1 MVEKGKAATTPVI
14 AGPHNSIAMVRS
26 WPNIALTGTPG
37 TGKSTHAQLIVQAV
51 PEMRHLDMG
60 PIVKENGFH
69 VGFDEEY
76 QTYDVDEDSLL
87 DYIEPLTGKV
97 APEPLDDEESDEREA
112 AEASRE
118 SDDTSDER
126 GGLLLDWHSCEAY
139 PERWVDLVVVLR
151 CNHEILWK
159 RLEKR

>member
-1 MVEKGKAATTPVI
+1 
-14 AGPHNSIAMVRS
+14 
-26 WPNIALTGTPG
+26 
-37 TGKSTHAQLIVQAV
+37 
-51 PEMRHLDMG
+51 MG
-60 PIVKENGFH
+60 AIVKENGFH

-76 QTYDVDEDSLL
+76 QTYDVDEDAIL

-97 APEPLDDEESDEREA
+97 APELLEEEEETALRK
-112 AEASRE
+112 

-126 GGLLLDWHSCEAY
+126 GGLILDWHSCEAY
-139 PERWVDLVVVLR
+139 PERWIDLVVVLR

>member
-1 MVEKGKAATTPVI
+1 MFKTFSLNFPYVLKQHI
-14 AGPHNSIAMVRS
+14 YIAMVRS

-37 TGKSTHAQLIVQAV
+37 TGKSTHAHLILESI
-51 PEMRHLDMG
+51 PTMRHIDMG

-69 VGFDEEY
+69 IGYDEEY
-76 QTYDVDEDSLL
+76 QTYDVDEDALL

-97 APEPLDDEESDEREA
+97 APEPLDQEEEEERKE
-112 AEASRE
+112 SRS
-118 SDDTSDER
+118 SDDTSEDR
-126 GGLLLDWHSCEAY
+126 GGLILDWHSCEAY

-151 CNHEILWK
+151 CNHEVLWK